1 MSNNQREGEKMSD
14 ARSRILL
21 TMARLIEK
29 QGYHATGLNEII
41 RESKT
46 PKGSLYY
53 YFPGGKE
60 QIGAEAILEAG
71 EIISGRLRSLLEGTD
86 QAPQAVYGFLIS
98 MAENVE
104 TSQFGSGSPLTTA
117 TIETAMTS
125 EAINQA
131 CQQAFDMILIVFK
144 EKFLKCGINDILA
157 TELALYVTT
166 IVEGGILMSR
176 TYHNAEPLLL
186 AARHL
191 KRYLDIVWEK
201 NSQFSVSS

>member
-1 MSNNQREGEKMSD
+1 MSE

-41 RESKT
+41 RESNT

-71 EIISGRLRSLLEGTD
+71 KIISERLRSVLAGKVQPAEG
-86 QAPQAVYGFLIS
+86 VYSFLIQ

-104 TSQFGSGSPLTTA
+104 ASRFGAGSPLTTA
-117 TIETAMTS
+117 TIETAVTC

-131 CQQAFDMILIVFK
+131 CRDAFDMILAAFK
-144 EKFLKCGINDILA
+144 DKFIAGGFA
-157 TELALYVTT
+157 ETQAAELALYVTT
-166 IVEGGILMSR
+166 VVEGGILMSR
-176 TYHNAEPLLL
+176 TYHHAEPLRL
-186 AARHL
+186 AAKHL
-191 KRYLDIVWEK
+191 KAYLA
-201 NSQFSVSS
+201 

>member
-1 MSNNQREGEKMSD
+1 MSE

-29 QGYHATGLNEII
+29 QGYHATGLTEII
-41 RESKT
+41 RESET

-60 QIGAEAILEAG
+60 QIGTEAILEAG
-71 EIISGRLRSLLEGTD
+71 KIISGRLRSMLTEGETP
-86 QAPQAVYGFLIS
+86 AEAVYNFLMH

-104 TSQFGSGSPLTTA
+104 TSQFGAGSPLTTA
-117 TIETAMTS
+117 TVETAVTN

-131 CQQAFDMILIVFK
+131 CRNSFDMILTAFK
-144 EKFLKCGINDILA
+144 DKFLIGGLSEVQA
-157 TELALYVTT
+157 TDLALFVTT
-166 IVEGGILMSR
+166 VVEGGILMSR
-176 TYHNAEPLLL
+176 TYHEAEPLRL

-191 KRYLDIVWEK
+191 KHYLEYL
-201 NSQFSVSS
+201 S

>member
-1 MSNNQREGEKMSD
+1 MSE

-41 RESKT
+41 RESNT

-71 EIISGRLRSLLEGTD
+71 KIISGRLRSALEGEE
-86 QAPQAVYGFLIS
+86 QPAEAIHSFLMR

-104 TSQFGSGSPLTTA
+104 ASRFGAGSPLTTA
-117 TIETAMTS
+117 TVETAVTC
-125 EAINQA
+125 EAINQS
-131 CQQAFDMILIVFK
+131 CREAFDMILAAFK
-144 EKFLKCGINDILA
+144 DKFIESGITEIQA
-157 TELALYVTT
+157 AELAFYVTT
-166 IVEGGILMSR
+166 VVEGGILMSR
-176 TYHNAEPLLL
+176 TYHDAEPLRL
-186 AARHL
+186 AAKHL
-191 KRYLDIVWEK
+191 KVYLTRCL
-201 NSQFSVSS
+201 

>member
-1 MSNNQREGEKMSD
+1 MSD

-41 RESKT
+41 RESDT

-71 EIISGRLRSLLEGTD
+71 KIISGRLRSELERKE
-86 QAPQAVYGFLIS
+86 QPAEAVHNFLMH

-104 TSQFGSGSPLTTA
+104 ASQFGAGSPLTTA
-117 TIETAMTS
+117 TIETAVTC

-131 CQQAFDMILIVFK
+131 CREALDMIQTAFK
-144 EKFLKCGINDILA
+144 EKFSAGGFSEIQA
-157 TELALYVTT
+157 AELALYVTT
-166 IVEGGILMSR
+166 VVEGGILMSR
-176 TYHNAEPLLL
+176 TYHHAEPLRL
-186 AARHL
+186 AAKHL
-191 KRYLDIVWEK
+191 KAYLT
-201 NSQFSVSS
+201 NCLLR

>member
-1 MSNNQREGEKMSD
+1 MSD

-41 RESKT
+41 RESDT

-71 EIISGRLRSLLEGTD
+71 KIISGRLRSALEGEE
-86 QAPQAVYGFLIS
+86 QPAEAVYNFLMR

-104 TSQFGSGSPLTTA
+104 ASQFGSGSPLTTA
-117 TIETAMTS
+117 TIETAVTC
-125 EAINQA
+125 EVINQA
-131 CQQAFDMILIVFK
+131 CRDAFDMILNAFK
-144 EKFLKCGINDILA
+144 DKFIGGGFTEIRA
-157 TELALYVTT
+157 AELALFVTT
-166 IVEGGILMSR
+166 VVEGGILMSR
-176 TYHNAEPLLL
+176 TYHHAAPIRL
-186 AARHL
+186 AAQHL
-191 KRYLDIVWEK
+191 KVYLE
-201 NSQFSVSS
+201 NHS

>member
-1 MSNNQREGEKMSD
+1 MSE

-41 RESKT
+41 RESDT

-71 EIISGRLRSLLEGTD
+71 RIISGRLRSILEEEK
-86 QAPQAVYGFLIS
+86 QPAEAIYNFLAG

-104 TSQFGSGSPLTTA
+104 ASQFGAGSPLTTA
-117 TIETAMTS
+117 TVETAVTC

-131 CQQAFDMILIVFK
+131 CRDAFDLILVAFK
-144 EKFLKCGINDILA
+144 DKFSAGGFTEIQA
-157 TELALYVTT
+157 AELALYVTT
-166 IVEGGILMSR
+166 VVEGGILMSR
-176 TYHNAEPLLL
+176 TYHRAEPLRL

-191 KRYLDIVWEK
+191 KQYLD
-201 NSQFSVSS
+201 SLS

>member
-1 MSNNQREGEKMSD
+1 MSE

-41 RESKT
+41 QESGT

-60 QIGAEAILEAG
+60 QIGVEAILEAG
-71 EIISGRLRSLLEGTD
+71 KIISGRLCSFLDGE
-86 QAPQAVYGFLIS
+86 ANPAEAVYAFLIR

-104 TSQFGSGSPLTTA
+104 ASQFGAGSPLTTA
-117 TIETAMTS
+117 TIETAVTC
-125 EAINQA
+125 EAINEA
-131 CQQAFDMILIVFK
+131 CRTAFDMILVTFQ
-144 EKFLKCGINDILA
+144 EKFSAGGFA
-157 TELALYVTT
+157 EVEAAGLALYVTT
-166 IVEGGILMSR
+166 VIEGGILMSR
-176 TYHNAEPLLL
+176 TYHHAEPLRL

-191 KRYLDIVWEK
+191 RAYLEK
-201 NSQFSVSS
+201 LSPVNV

>member
-1 MSNNQREGEKMSD
+1 MSE
-14 ARSRILL
+14 ARTKILL

-41 RESKT
+41 RESDT

-71 EIISGRLRSLLEGTD
+71 KIISGRLRSALAGEEEP
-86 QAPQAVYGFLIS
+86 AQAVGSFLMR

-104 TSQFGSGSPLTTA
+104 ASQFGAGSPLTTA
-117 TIETAMTS
+117 TIETAVTS

-131 CQQAFDMILIVFK
+131 CREAFDMILVAFK
-144 EKFLKCGINDILA
+144 DKFLSGGFAAKQA
-157 TELALYVTT
+157 AELAMYVTT
-166 IVEGGILMSR
+166 VVEGGILMSR
-176 TYHNAEPLLL
+176 TYHHAEPLRL
-186 AARHL
+186 AAKHL
-191 KRYLDIVWEK
+191 KAYLS
-201 NSQFSVSS
+201 NCL

>member
-1 MSNNQREGEKMSD
+1 MTD

-41 RESKT
+41 RESHT

-71 EIISGRLRSLLEGTD
+71 KIISGRLRGLLAGEEPP
-86 QAPQAVYGFLIS
+86 AEAVHNFLIR

-104 TSQFGSGSPLTTA
+104 ATQYGASSPLTTA
-117 TIETAMTS
+117 TVETAVTS

-131 CQQAFDMILIVFK
+131 CREAFDMILEAFK
-144 EKFLKCGINDILA
+144 DKFLSGGLDQPEA
-157 TELALYVTT
+157 SELALYVATV
-166 IVEGGILMSR
+166 VEGGILMSR
-176 TYHNAEPLLL
+176 TYHHAEPLRL

-191 KRYLDIVWEK
+191 HRYLEEIT
-201 NSQFSVSS
+201 